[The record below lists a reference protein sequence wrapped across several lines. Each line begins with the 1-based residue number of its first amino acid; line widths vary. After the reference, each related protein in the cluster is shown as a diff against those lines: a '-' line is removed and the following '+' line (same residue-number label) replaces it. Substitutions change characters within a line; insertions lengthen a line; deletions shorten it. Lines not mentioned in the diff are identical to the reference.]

1 MAKGFFPTAFY
12 GSKASSKSAPAPS
25 EGHHGHGLFGLL
37 NNLGSDVKDAVVGLP
52 TGAVTA
58 VEHPIRAGKAI
69 VRATWH
75 DWKPLVEGHPIAFAK
90 QTYDHPLAP
99 LLDVATVFSAGAG
112 AGAKIGDAL
121 VEAGSTSKLAKAAS
135 DLGKSSSHAVT
146 DTHAI
151 TEGRVP
157 RPDMVKTHSA
167 SAGANLRRSLANRAL
182 LHLEPHLPAWFKQT
196 AREGRQY
203 DRLHHV
209 DIAHR
214 AAATNLQ
221 INAFMRAGKAIADP
235 SLQHIIQPELL
246 SHNYWNLRRYAH
258 QHDVTQPLPQ
268 GYRYVQELTAANKD
282 TLFAAKDGVPLESR
296 MRTFGNDFTTS
307 KAKNAATVNG
317 GKHALIVPKQNVEA
331 LAQEGERSTRFL
343 RTLAHKPVTL
353 WKRVNV
359 GYAPRVITNN
369 AVGNWAMHA
378 MRTGGEGGGRGFID
392 AIKYAHGN
400 RAAMRAFKEMHA
412 HIAETQGAEAAA
424 KFTALAHPA
433 ITADPN
439 MAAITHAFG
448 QRAADA
454 VKRPPDWQRQFFGDE
469 LGNVFGNVLDD
480 NGKGS
485 KLIKQGLYPIVHRVA
500 DEPVRVAALYQFMRR
515 SPEVKA
521 FLKTHPGAKLDESIQ
536 SVLKRNPGKLRERA
550 VAHVRSIAGD
560 YTSMNPVEKLVQ
572 NIVPFYLWDKHIAKH
587 FGNMVSEKPGRVAAM
602 QLTSRM
608 GNDETKKLLGDV
620 PGFMQG
626 ALPLSLF
633 GMHEHNNRTP
643 LLMTTGVNPY
653 STIGELAQTA
663 TALTTRHDATSG
675 AEAASQISPILT
687 GLVEQISG
695 HKIGSQAPPDRHG
708 GVIPSVL
715 ANTALGTSYGTLL
728 KRIIEGTPHPKTNQ
742 TKSFSQPKP
751 KDFLYEKTPQETA
764 AGLFGLPVKNV
775 SLTRAHDMAAA
786 DSGKKKRRANAF
798 GAGSQKGAFK

>member
-1 MAKGFFPTAFY
+1 MTKGFFPKEFYATA
-12 GSKASSKSAPAPS
+12 APAHKS
-25 EGHHGHGLFGLL
+25 SDGSGHHGLFGLL
-37 NNLGSDVKDAVVGLP
+37 NNFGSDIKDAVVGLP

-58 VEHPIRAGKAI
+58 VEHPIRAAKTIA
-69 VRATWH
+69 RASWH

-135 DLGKSSSHAVT
+135 DLGKGSHKLVS
-146 DTHAI
+146 DTNNIA
-151 TEGRVP
+151 EGRVP
-157 RPDMVKTHSA
+157 RPDLVKTYSSA
-167 SAGANLRRSLANRAL
+167 AGANLRRTMANRAL
-182 LHLEPHLPAWFKQT
+182 LHMEPHLPAWFKQT

-258 QHDVTQPLPQ
+258 QHDVTQPMPQ
-268 GYRYVQELTAANKD
+268 GYRYVKELTHTNKD
-282 TLFAAKDGVPLESR
+282 SLFAAQEGVPLESR

-307 KAKNAATVNG
+307 KPKDAATVNG
-317 GKHALIVPKQNVEA
+317 GKHALIVPKQSVEA
-331 LAQEGERSTRFL
+331 LANEGARSTLFL
-343 RTLAHKPVTL
+343 RKLASKPVTL

-359 GYAPRVITNN
+359 GYAPRVVTNN
-369 AVGNWAMHA
+369 VLGNWTMHA
-378 MRTGGEGGGRGFID
+378 MRTAGDGGGRGFLD

-400 RAAMRAFKEMHA
+400 RAAMRAFKDMRA
-412 HIAETQGAEAAA
+412 HITETQGAEAGA

-448 QRAADA
+448 KRAADA
-454 VKRPPDWQRQFFGDE
+454 VTRKPDWLRQNFSDE

-485 KLIKQGLYPIVHRVA
+485 KRVKQGLYPIVHRVA

-521 FLKTHPGAKLDESIQ
+521 FLKTHPGTGLDESIQ
-536 SVLKRNPGKLRERA
+536 SVLKKNPGKLRERA
-550 VAHVRSIAGD
+550 TAHVRSIAGD
-560 YTSMNPVEKLVQ
+560 YTSMNPLEKIAQ
-572 NIVPFYLWDKHIAKH
+572 NIVPFYLWDKHIVKH
-587 FGNMVSEKPGRVAAM
+587 FGNMVSEKPGRIAAM
-602 QLTSRM
+602 QLVSRM
-608 GNDETKKLLGDV
+608 GNDERNKLLGDV
-620 PGFMQG
+620 PGFMEN

-633 GMHEHNNRTP
+633 GMHEHNKRTP
-643 LLMTTGVNPY
+643 VLMTTGANPY

-663 TALTTRHDATSG
+663 TALVSRHDKTSG
-675 AEAASQISPILT
+675 AEAASQLSPILT
-687 GLVEQISG
+687 GLIEQFSG
-695 HKIGSQAPPDRHG
+695 HKIGSQAPPDHHG
-708 GVIPSVL
+708 GVVPSVL
-715 ANTALGTSYGTLL
+715 ANTALSTSYGTLL
-728 KRIIEGTPHPKTNQ
+728 KRIISGTPRPKSNQ
-742 TKSFSQPKP
+742 TQPFSVAKP

-764 AGLFGLPVKNV
+764 EGLFGLPIKNV
-775 SLTRAHDMAAA
+775 SLDRAHEMAAA
-786 DSGKKKRRANAF
+786 DSGKKKRRAKAF
-798 GAGSQKGAFK
+798 GSGTTRGAFK

>member
-1 MAKGFFPTAFY
+1 MAKGFFPKDFY
-12 GSKASSKSAPAPS
+12 AKPSPASHSSGG
-25 EGHHGHGLFGLL
+25 GHRGLFGLL

-52 TGAVTA
+52 TGVVTS
-58 VEHPIRAGKAI
+58 VEHPIRAAKTI
-69 VRATWH
+69 VRTTWH

-99 LLDVATVFSAGAG
+99 LLDVATVFSGGAG

-135 DLGKSSSHAVT
+135 DLGKGSHKLVT
-146 DTHAI
+146 DTHAVS
-151 TEGRVP
+151 EGRVP
-157 RPDMVKTHSA
+157 RPDMTKTYSG
-167 SAGANLRRSLANRAL
+167 SAGANLRRTVANRAL
-182 LHLEPHLPAWFKQT
+182 LHLEPHLPSWFKQT

-214 AAATNLQ
+214 GAATNLQ
-221 INAFMRAGKAIADP
+221 INAFMRAGKAITDP

-258 QHDVTQPLPQ
+258 QHDVTKPLPH
-268 GYRYVQELTAANKD
+268 GYRYVKELTPANKD
-282 TLFAAKDGVPLESR
+282 SLFAAQPDVPLESR
-296 MRTFGNDFTTS
+296 MRTFGNDFTDT
-307 KAKNAATVNG
+307 KLKNAAKVNG
-317 GKHALIVPKQNVEA
+317 GKSALIVPKQSVEA

-378 MRTGGEGGGRGFID
+378 MRTGGDGGGRGFLD
-392 AIKYAHGN
+392 AVKYAHGN
-400 RAAMRAFKEMHA
+400 RAAMSAFKDMRA
-412 HIAETQGAEAAA
+412 HITETQGAEAAA

-448 QRAADA
+448 KRAADA
-454 VKRPPDWQRQFFGDE
+454 VTRKPDWLRQNFSDE

-485 KLIKQGLYPIVHRVA
+485 KLVKQGLYPIVHRVA

-521 FLKTHPGAKLDESIQ
+521 YLKTHPGVKLDEAIQ
-536 SVLKRNPGKLRERA
+536 AVLKKNPGKLRERA
-550 VAHVRSIAGD
+550 TAHVRSIAGD

-572 NIVPFYLWDKHIAKH
+572 NIVPFYLWDKHIVKH

-602 QLTSRM
+602 QLVSRM
-608 GNDETKKLLGDV
+608 GEDESKKLLGDV
-620 PGFMQG
+620 PGFMEG

-633 GMHEHNNRTP
+633 GMHEHNKRTP
-643 LLMTTGVNPY
+643 ILMTTGLNPY
-653 STIGELAQTA
+653 STIGDISQSA
-663 TALTTRHDATSG
+663 TALISRHDKTSG
-675 AEAASQISPILT
+675 AEAASQLSPILT
-687 GLVEQISG
+687 GLIEQIGG
-695 HKIGSQAPPDRHG
+695 HKIGSQAPPDKHG

-728 KRIIEGTPHPKTNQ
+728 ERLIGGTPQPKTNQ
-742 TKSFSQPKP
+742 TTAFSQPKP
-751 KDFLYEKTPQETA
+751 KDFLYEKTPKETA
-764 AGLFGLPVKNV
+764 TGLFGLPIKNV
-775 SLTRAHDMAAA
+775 SLERAHEMADA
-786 DSGKKKRRANAF
+786 DSGKKKRKAKAF
-798 GAGSQKGAFK
+798 GTGSQRGAFK